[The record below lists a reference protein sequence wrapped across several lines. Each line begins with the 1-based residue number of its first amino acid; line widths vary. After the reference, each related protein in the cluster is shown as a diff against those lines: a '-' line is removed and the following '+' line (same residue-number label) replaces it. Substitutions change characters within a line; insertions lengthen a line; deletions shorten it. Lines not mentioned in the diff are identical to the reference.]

1 MDSIQQHTLKTVA
14 SFVILVVIVTNLF
27 LIFVCVCVCGMIYLC
42 ICEVEREGCG
52 NLGSCEGKSNGI
64 VII

>member
-1 MDSIQQHTLKTVA
+1 
-14 SFVILVVIVTNLF
+14 
-27 LIFVCVCVCGMIYLC
+27 LC

-64 VII
+64 VIIWYEHV